1 MKAVVLRDYGPPEQ
15 LQLQEVRKPVP
26 GDTEVLVR
34 VRAASAN
41 AGDWH
46 VMRADPFIVRFVAG
60 GILKP
65 KNLIL
70 GSDIAG
76 RVEAV
81 GKAVDRFQPGD
92 EVFGNLAESGFGAF
106 AEYACAP
113 EEALV
118 RKPERVSFEDAAAVP
133 VAALAALQ
141 GLRDK
146 GRIAAGDRVL
156 VNGASGGVGTF
167 AVQIAKALGAHVTG
181 VCSTANV
188 DLVRAIGADDVL
200 DYTRQDVT
208 RSGKF
213 FDVILDA
220 AAFRPVSDYLR
231 ILAPEGRYVM
241 VGGATRRMLQTMLRG
256 PLVRLRSKRRLEFL
270 LSRSNARD
278 LARLRDLVATGA
290 IAPVIDRRFDLHEV
304 PDAMRYLE
312 AGRSRG
318 KVVIRVDMNGSD
330 RP

>member
-76 RVEAV
+76 R
-81 GKAVDRFQPGD
+81 D